1 MDLRGIDYASLMSR
15 EQAAVTADYAVLD
28 PLVTELQIYAAGG
41 FTAEEIAR
49 AISAAGI
56 VAIAVGVN

>member
-1 MDLRGIDYASLMSR
+1 MSR
-15 EQAAVTADYAVLD
+15 EQAAITADYAVLD

-49 AISAAGI
+49 AISAAGL